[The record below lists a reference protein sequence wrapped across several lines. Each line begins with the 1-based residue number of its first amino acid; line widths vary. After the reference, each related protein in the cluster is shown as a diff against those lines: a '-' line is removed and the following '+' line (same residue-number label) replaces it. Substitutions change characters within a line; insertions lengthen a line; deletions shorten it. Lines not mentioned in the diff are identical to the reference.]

1 MAGVGYAWILNP
13 FAVLRAAVPNIWL
26 TYRLFLIALFIALLK
41 TRSVSICVVKV
52 ALRMLTY
59 TYVRSA
65 SVLTFPS
72 IYLTYR
78 VFLITLCGSLLKTRS
93 EAIDTQCKVIAEEVN
108 MHHKTIRLILCGI
121 LCNQG
126 IALEETTQSRPSQS
140 RSAESTIEK
149 RPHRLASL
157 KAKLS
162 NRYVLALCSVAA
174 VIGFATLRQF
184 LTKSD
189 TRPPNDLLDPGAH
202 VVIEEPVLLSPMGV
216 SSNSED
222 EELNKSEEHN
232 GEDVNVS
239 LEPVV
244 IEERASLSLVE
255 VSSNSGDEGLNSIE
269 ESDQEND
276 VVPPG
281 YTLEETLYDEYLMH
295 TQSTPPSD
303 QEYNNYLYT
312 IHNPR
317 PLPQLPDALKHF
329 TASHLSQI
337 TFLPKVD
344 QLVPS
349 HNMQWEVKLGEKL
362 ILELIDRD
370 QLTDLFISP
379 AMIKVLFG
387 EQIAEWS
394 GYVPPRG
401 WVDLPGDDLS
411 SPSRLQHLNIFIN
424 FGSNHPVRSQLG
436 FQIEALIAKQI
447 RENPTWLNTQ
457 GSNWKQSY
465 LWFVKW
471 PLAAYFGLDLIHT
484 PVRYYLEGEMT
495 CGHESLKNLAQKY
508 GDSLTTANNFDF
520 KNTGFKNYLEVIKT
534 LMPEIG
540 IVGHSF

>member
-1 MAGVGYAWILNP
+1 
-13 FAVLRAAVPNIWL
+13 
-26 TYRLFLIALFIALLK
+26 
-41 TRSVSICVVKV
+41 
-52 ALRMLTY
+52 
-59 TYVRSA
+59 
-65 SVLTFPS
+65 
-72 IYLTYR
+72 
-78 VFLITLCGSLLKTRS
+78 
-93 EAIDTQCKVIAEEVN
+93 

-281 YTLEETLYDEYLMH
+281 YTLEGTLYDEYLMH

-317 PLPQLPDALKHF
+317 PLPQLPEVLSSL
-329 TASHLSQI
+329 TAS
-337 TFLPKVD
+337 D
-344 QLVPS
+344 
-349 HNMQWEVKLGEKL
+349 L
-362 ILELIDRD
+362 IRIELIPHDSEHIEISPHPLKKWKVVLDGKNIVDSIDRND
-370 QLTDLFISP
+370 LNDLFINP
-379 AMIKVLFG
+379 AIIKALFG
-387 EQIAEWS
+387 EEIARWS
-394 GYVPPRG
+394 NYVTPRG
-401 WVDLPGDDLS
+401 LIDFPEDSLS
-411 SPSRLQHLNIFIN
+411 SPSTLRRLNIFT
-424 FGSNHPVRSQLG
+424 SLG
-436 FQIEALIAKQI
+436 CHRQAIPQCGFKMEAMIAKQI